1 MNRHLDCLDQE
12 DEGNHSKLSMW
23 PVKGPFVRGGLGGF
37 IVPGS
42 VTKTRKLLCRVL
54 IMTRQPE
61 CHVGE
66 SIYRK
71 FFPISSALSM
81 LSLEACPMLFGKT
94 L

>member
-61 CHVGE
+61 CQVGKVFIGN
-66 SIYRK
+66 S
-71 FFPISSALSM
+71 FLSVVH
-81 LSLEACPMLFGKT
+81 LAC
-94 L
+94 